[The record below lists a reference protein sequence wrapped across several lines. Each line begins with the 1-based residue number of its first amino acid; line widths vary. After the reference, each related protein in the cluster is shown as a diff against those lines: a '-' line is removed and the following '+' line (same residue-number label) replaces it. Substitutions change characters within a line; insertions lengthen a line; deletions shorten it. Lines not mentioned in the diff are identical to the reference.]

1 MDHFLPDILS
11 DVRQLSAV
19 FSVGGLLIGLVLWL
33 AGWWTH
39 RFWAVLG
46 LTVLGG
52 LAGLLNSAAL
62 QAQPLVAALGM
73 ALACGILALTVMR
86 LAAFVAGGYAGL
98 LLAHTYLPSWE
109 QPFLSFLAGAL
120 IGWFLFRY
128 WTMVLTSLS
137 GTLLV
142 VLSALALA
150 DKLGRLDALAWSE
163 RNEGMLNG
171 IAGGMALAGF
181 AVQFAGD
188 WIKGRSGGGKK
199 DSGKKSKPA
208 PGPSVAAFRKAG

>member
-1 MDHFLPDILS
+1 MDHFLPDMLA

-19 FSVGGLLIGLVLWL
+19 FGVGGLLIGLVLWL

-46 LTVLGG
+46 MTVLGG

-62 QAQPLVAALGM
+62 QAQPLVAALGT
-73 ALACGILALTVMR
+73 ALASGILALTVMR

-98 LLAHTYLPSWE
+98 LLAHAYLPSWE
-109 QPFLSFLAGAL
+109 QPFLSFLAGAM

-137 GTLLV
+137 GTLLL
-142 VLSALALA
+142 VLSSLALA
-150 DKLGRLDALAWSE
+150 DKLGRFDALAWSE
-163 RNEGMLNG
+163 RNETALNA
-171 IAGGMALAGF
+171 IAGGMALTGF
-181 AVQFAGD
+181 VVQFLVD
-188 WIKGRSGGGKK
+188 WFRGRSGGKK
-199 DSGKKSKPA
+199 DAGKKSKPA
-208 PGPSVAAFRKAG
+208 AGPSVAAFRKAG